1 MRTRDRGTGR
11 YFGCLPTRSGGGIGL
26 SAGFVLVV
34 TLAACD
40 GGDSTGLS
48 QPNGPSDGGSGESGT
63 ACRVSTDDILGLL
76 GPDAIPAL
84 TNPPLVAPD
93 HEDASYLSEEDRVVG
108 LVVDGS
114 AYAFPLNVLRW
125 HENVN
130 IDAGDEQLAV
140 SYCPLTGTALTF
152 DRSVVDGAELG
163 VSGLLFRNNLVLY
176 DRGSEDRSFFP
187 QMLRSAQCGPLSDR
201 ELGLPMVASWEMRW
215 DAWKDLFPDTRVL
228 SRETGFRRDYT
239 SNPNV
244 GYEEIDNPRTLFPL
258 VLDPRRPP
266 KERVLGIPT
275 GGDGGPAYPFEELAE
290 SERRAIHVGRAPGGR
305 VVFWSAEAE
314 AAIAFRAEVDDQALS
329 FTASAGGYV
338 DRETGSTWRL
348 DGLAVSGPLEGRR
361 LEPVAES
368 YVAFW
373 FAWADFHPET
383 WVWRN

>member
-1 MRTRDRGTGR
+1 MFCRIPIGTI
-11 YFGCLPTRSGGGIGL
+11 Y
-26 SAGFVLVV
+26 
-34 TLAACD
+34 
-40 GGDSTGLS
+40 ST
-48 QPNGPSDGGSGESGT
+48 N
-63 ACRVSTDDILGLL
+63 

-84 TNPPLVAPD
+84 TNPPLVAAD
-93 HEDASYLSEEDRVVG
+93 HENASYLSDQNRVVG
-108 LVVDGS
+108 LLVDGS

-130 IDAGDEQLAV
+130 IDVGGEQLAV

-176 DRGSEDRSFFP
+176 ERGSEQRSFFP
-187 QMLRSAQCGPLSDR
+187 QMLRSAQCGPLAR
-201 ELGLPMVASWEMRW
+201 QELQLPMVASWEMRW

-228 SRETGFRRDYT
+228 SRETGFDRNYEA
-239 SNPNV
+239 NPNAE
-244 GYEEIDNPRTLFPL
+244 YEQIDNPRTLFP
-258 VLDPRRPP
+258 VEPDTRRLP

-275 GGDGGPAYPFEELAE
+275 SGDGGPAYPFEEMKGAA
-290 SERRAIHVGRAPGGR
+290 RRTMELGTGPGAI
-305 VVFWSAEAE
+305 VVFWHGDAE
-314 AAIAFRAEVDDQALS
+314 AAIPFRAGFDGQALTFS
-329 FTASAGGYV
+329 PSSEGYV

-361 LEPVAES
+361 LTPVATA

-383 WVWRN
+383 WVWSASGGE